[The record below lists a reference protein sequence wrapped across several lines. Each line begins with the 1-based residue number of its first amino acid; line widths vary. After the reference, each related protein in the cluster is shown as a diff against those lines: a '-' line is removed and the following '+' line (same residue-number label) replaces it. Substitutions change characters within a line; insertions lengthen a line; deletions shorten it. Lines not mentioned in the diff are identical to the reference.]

1 MIFELSSTDKHFA
14 AFIAGEAGK
23 TGCASPLLPLA
34 ASLLS
39 SSVGSGHICLDLAG
53 IAGRAVQV
61 DGCEELLPGLPE
73 LERELSGSCVV
84 GPPGAFR
91 PLVLDAGRLYLYRYW
106 KYESALVR
114 AVLEKAGAAAA
125 GLNEA
130 LLSDGVGR
138 FFGPGGEGTD
148 WQRVAALAAL
158 WKRFC
163 VISGGPGTGKTFTV
177 IKILALLLEQAGEKP
192 LRIALAA
199 PTGKAAARLKE
210 SIRRMKEKLH
220 CSPEVRDRIP
230 EEVTT
235 IHRLLGVR
243 SGSIRFQHDEKNPL
257 PYDVV
262 IIDEASMVALP
273 LMAKLAVSLE
283 AGARFILLGDRDQL
297 ASVEAGA
304 VLGDLCGGGRAEPF
318 SAGFSKFLERVAGE
332 KVEPSGAPDCP
343 LADTLVVLKK
353 NYRFAADSGIGAV
366 ARAVNEGDGAGAL
379 KLLRGSGKGDVA
391 WRDVPPPERLRKEL
405 AELVVAGY
413 TPYLGAGSPGEALAL
428 FDRFR
433 ILCALRQG
441 PYGVSG
447 INEQV
452 EEILAQKGLIQKN
465 NRWYRGRPVMITV
478 NDYNMRLFNGDI
490 GIVLPD
496 AESGGEPRVHFPSP
510 EGGVRKVAPVRLPE
524 HETVY
529 AMTVH
534 KSQGSEFER
543 VLMLLPGHD
552 TEALTRELIYT
563 GITRARDAVEVWGD
577 GEVFTGAVLRRVE
590 RASGLG
596 QKLWQD

>member
-1 MIFELSSTDKHFA
+1 MIFELNSTDKHFA
-14 AFIAGEAGK
+14 QFIGGEAG
-23 TGCASPLLPLA
+23 GASPLLPLA

-39 SSVGSGHICLDLAG
+39 SSVGSGHICLNLAD
-53 IAGRAVQV
+53 IAGRSVLV
-61 DGCEELLPGLPE
+61 DGVEQRLPGRAELESELL
-73 LERELSGSCVV
+73 GSSVV
-84 GPPGAFR
+84 GTPGSFR

-106 KYESALVR
+106 QYENSLVR
-114 AVLEKAGAAAA
+114 VVLEKASSAAA
-125 GLNEA
+125 GLDEA
-130 LLSDGVGR
+130 LLRNGVAR
-138 FFGPGGEGTD
+138 FFAPGGEGTD

-177 IKILALLLEQAGEKP
+177 IKILALLLEQAKGGK
-192 LRIALAA
+192 LRVALAA

-210 SIRRMKEKLH
+210 SIRKMKEQLD
-220 CSPEVRDRIP
+220 CSAEVKSQIP
-230 EEVTT
+230 EEVTN

-243 SGSIRFQHDEKNPL
+243 SGSIRFRHDEKNPL

-304 VLGDLCGGGRAEPF
+304 VLGDLCGGGRPEPF
-318 SAGFSKFLERVAGE
+318 SAGFSRFLERVAGA
-332 KVEPSGAPDCP
+332 KVDPCGDPDCP
-343 LADTLVVLKK
+343 LSDSLVVLKK
-353 NYRFAADSGIGAV
+353 NYRFSTDSGIGAV
-366 ARAVNEGDGAGAL
+366 ARTVNEGDGAGAL
-379 KLLRGSGKGDVA
+379 KLLQEPGRGDVA

-405 AELVVAGY
+405 AELVVTGY
-413 TPYLGAGSPGEALAL
+413 TPYLGAGSPGEALVL
-428 FDRFR
+428 FDKFR
-433 ILCALRQG
+433 VLCALRQG

-447 INEQV
+447 VNEQV

-465 NRWYRGRPVMITV
+465 SRWYRGRPIMVTV

-496 AESGGEPRVHFPSP
+496 AESGGEPRVYFPSP
-510 EGGVRKVAPVRLPE
+510 DGGVRKVAPVRLPE

-552 TEALTRELIYT
+552 SESLTRELIYT

-577 GEVFTGAVLRRVE
+577 GEVFAAAVLRRVE
-590 RASGLG
+590 RASGLRE
-596 QKLWQD
+596 KLWQD